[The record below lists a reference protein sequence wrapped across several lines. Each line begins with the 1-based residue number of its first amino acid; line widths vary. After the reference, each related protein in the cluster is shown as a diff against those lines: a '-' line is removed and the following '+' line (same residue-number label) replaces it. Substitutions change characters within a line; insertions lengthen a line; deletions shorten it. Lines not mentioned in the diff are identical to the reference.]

1 MTTNALW
8 TEVEETDLIVRWEQP
23 GQVLEGIFHG
33 GKPAGD
39 KKNTLYQVTD
49 PDGHDRKTWET
60 YVLRDKLGRV
70 PVGHFVRIEFLGL
83 SGKTKLFS
91 VRHRPTDG

>member
-1 MTTNALW
+1 MTTPTW
-8 TEVEETDLIVRWEQP
+8 IEVKETDLIVRWETP

-39 KKNTLYQVTD
+39 KKNTLYLVTD
-49 PDGHDRKTWET
+49 PDGHEQKTWET
-60 YVLRDKLGRV
+60 FMLRDKLEHV
-70 PVGHFVRIEFLGL
+70 PVGNFVRIEYLGI

-91 VRHRPTDG
+91 VRHRLTGG